1 MFVLI
6 GWYFEEYEEVVKT
19 AKINQMKAS
28 EASIG
33 KELLHFFVQ
42 NILFGK

>member
-6 GWYFEEYEEVVKT
+6 VWYLEEYEEVVKRV
-19 AKINQMKAS
+19 KINQMKAS
-28 EASIG
+28 EATIG

-42 NILFGK
+42 NILFVK